1 MGEDCID
8 RSIGSAAPV
17 IVVVMGVSG
26 SGKTTVG
33 HLLARSLG
41 AGFIEGDDL
50 HPPANVAKMASGTPL
65 DDADRWGWLDT
76 IGAKARA
83 VHEAGTPVVVT
94 CSALRRV
101 YRERLAAALGSRPR
115 FVFLRGDFE
124 LLSAR
129 MSARSD
135 HFMPPGLLRSQ
146 LATLEEPDG
155 EEGAIAMDVT
165 SPPGDLAGRAIAAL
179 RLQRPDEQGAESG

>member
-1 MGEDCID
+1 
-8 RSIGSAAPV
+8 V
-17 IVVVMGVSG
+17 ILIVMGVSG
-26 SGKTTVG
+26 SGKTTIG
-33 HLLARSLG
+33 EALAARLG
-41 AGFIEGDDL
+41 WRYLDADDY
-50 HPPANVAKMASGTPL
+50 HPASNVAKMASGTPL
-65 DDADRWGWLDT
+65 CDADRWGWLDT
-76 IGAKARA
+76 IGAKVRA

-101 YRERLAAALGSRPR
+101 YRERLAAAMGVRPR

-129 MSARSD
+129 MNARRD

-146 LATLEEPDG
+146 LATLEEPDE

-165 SPPGDLAGRAIAAL
+165 SPPGDLAGRATAAL